1 MGQLNRILSKGRFS
15 YEGQGKEQSFDLQFV
30 TLGVGQGTQS
40 CPLKQ
45 KRVSGGGACTISMIT
60 EKKAKKL
67 EFVEDELHYPLIENK
82 CADQLNCTAVTV
94 VFAYAKNSDF
104 S

>member
-1 MGQLNRILSKGRFS
+1 MISSLSPLGWGRALKAVLLNK
-15 YEGQGKEQSFDLQFV
+15 KEL
-30 TLGVGQGTQS
+30 
-40 CPLKQ
+40 P
-45 KRVSGGGACTISMIT
+45 GGGGGGGCTISMIT

-82 CADQLNCTAVTV
+82 CADLLNCTAVTV
-94 VFAYAKNSDF
+94 VFACAKNPDS